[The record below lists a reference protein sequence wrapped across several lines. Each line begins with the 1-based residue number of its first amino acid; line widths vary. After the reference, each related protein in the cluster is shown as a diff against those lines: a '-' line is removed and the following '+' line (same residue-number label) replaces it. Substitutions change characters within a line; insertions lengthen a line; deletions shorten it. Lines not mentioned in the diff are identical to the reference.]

1 MSRTTAAALLAAAL
15 LLGTVALGALVG
27 AVRIAPLD
35 AFHALTGSA
44 TESEWQRAV
53 LLGVRLPRLTV
64 AALSGAALAVSGCA
78 LQGLFKNPLA
88 DPGVL
93 GVSSGAALG
102 AVIAI
107 YSGLTLLFPAA
118 AVLASCLGALTVTL
132 LVYVAASRLR
142 TGASSALLL
151 SGVAAGQLA
160 AAASSLVIAL
170 SLDDY
175 AVSSQIVRWLLGGFE
190 ARSWLHVGFGIGPIT
205 AGLLLVVADARGLD
219 ALLLGELGAT
229 AVGVDVRAL
238 RRRLVLASALLT
250 GASVAI
256 GGTVAFVGLL
266 VPHLL
271 RRWLG
276 ARHLPLVT
284 ISALAGAVLMTLAD
298 LASRTI
304 AAPVELPVGVITAAL
319 GAPLFLVVL
328 LRDAQ
333 RSPVPS

>member
-1 MSRTTAAALLAAAL
+1 VKRTWSALAIAAAL
-15 LLGTVALGALVG
+15 LLLTAALGALVG

-35 AFHALTGSA
+35 ALRALASPGPA
-44 TESEWQRAV
+44 TEWQRAV
-53 LLGVRLPRLTV
+53 LLGVRLPRVTV

-78 LQGLFKNPLA
+78 LQGLFRNPLA

-107 YSGLTLLFPAA
+107 YSGLTLRFPS
-118 AVLASCLGALTVTL
+118 AVALASCLGALAVTL
-132 LVYVAASRLR
+132 LVYMAATRLKS
-142 TGASSALLL
+142 GASTALLL
-151 SGVAAGQLA
+151 TGVAAGQLA
-160 AAASSLVIAL
+160 AAASSLVITL
-170 SLDDY
+170 SLADY

-190 ARSWLHVGFGIGPIT
+190 ARSWLHVAWGVGPIG
-205 AGLLLVVADARGLD
+205 AGLVLVLLDARGLD

-229 AVGVDVRAL
+229 AVGIDVSAL
-238 RRRLVLASALLT
+238 RRRLVISSALLT

-256 GGTVAFVGLL
+256 GGSVAFVGLL

-276 ARHLPLVT
+276 ARHLPLVAV
-284 ISALAGAVLMTLAD
+284 SAVGGGVLMVLAD
-298 LASRTI
+298 LLSRTI
-304 AAPVELPVGVITAAL
+304 AAPAELPVGVITAAL
-319 GAPLFLVVL
+319 GAPLFLSVL
-328 LRDAQ
+328 LREAR